1 VPKDKSVR
9 LGLRDER
16 VTVGDHIA
24 YFWET
29 ETEFRDGVRF
39 LEVGLDEGDFCVV
52 FGHDEGNRRVCE
64 TLSAHGYDCALLKR
78 RSRLEVIGGDP
89 DAKQM
94 LANIGQVFS
103 SAVADGARLI
113 RLLGNIGW
121 GSEGWPDEEDILE
134 FEARVTGAAKA
145 FPCVVLCMYDV
156 QSLPGRVMVH
166 GAYETHPLTFCGN
179 VMRQNT
185 HYVEVGQFLSRLR
198 RGEVAG

>member
-1 VPKDKSVR
+1 MS
-9 LGLRDER
+9 
-16 VTVGDHIA
+16 VGDHIA

-29 ETEFRDGVRF
+29 EREFSDGVRF
-39 LEVGLDEGDFCVV
+39 LEVGLDEGDFCVA
-52 FGHDEGNRRVCE
+52 FGHEEGNRRVCD
-64 TLSAHGYDCALLKR
+64 TLSARGYDCAQLTAR
-78 RSRLEVIGGDP
+78 GRLASIGGDP

-94 LANIGQVFS
+94 LANIGDVFS
-103 SAVADGARLI
+103 KAVADGARLI

-121 GSEGWPDEEDILE
+121 GSAGWPNEHDILE

-166 GAYETHPLTFCGN
+166 GAYETHPITFCGN

-185 HYVEVGQFLSRLR
+185 HYVEVDQFLSSLKKP
-198 RGEVAG
+198 EVVG